1 MKHVGTRGPCDVGSV
16 VDGEQCAVPVS
27 GVGEDFQGSQFADR
41 LQRPEALF
49 ARRTLVTQLHDV
61 DAACQS
67 GVDELGEVAA
77 LSTRIRAQ
85 VQVGGPQAVAW
96 IQRLIEHPRDVS
108 DRRVMWFEQHGS
120 PGPGTESGQE
130 PALTVTPDPGNAG
143 EGRHEMPSDRNGRTL
158 AVVGG
163 GVIGLSVARRAAADG
178 WSVRVH
184 RTQERGASWVA
195 GGMIAPFGEGWP
207 GEEKLL
213 QIGLASLQMWHD
225 GFVDGLPADVVTAR
239 ESLVVAVDRADAAD
253 LSTIA
258 AWLAKQGQ
266 PVTPTT
272 AARDLEPLLAQG
284 IRHGF
289 VAETELAVDNR
300 ALVAALAHE
309 CERLGV
315 TWAAKVTSLDDAR
328 DADTIVIANGIDA
341 PSLWPGL
348 PIRPVKGEVLR
359 LRWRRGCMPLPERV
373 IRARVH
379 GRQVY
384 LVPRAD
390 GVVVGATQY
399 EHGRD
404 TAPAVAGVRELL
416 DDACEV
422 MPALGEYELAEC
434 AAGLR
439 PVTPDNVPIVG
450 RLDERTLVAAGHG
463 RSGFLL
469 APWTAAQI
477 AAELAVGVPA

>member
-1 MKHVGTRGPCDVGSV
+1 
-16 VDGEQCAVPVS
+16 
-27 GVGEDFQGSQFADR
+27 
-41 LQRPEALF
+41 
-49 ARRTLVTQLHDV
+49 
-61 DAACQS
+61 
-67 GVDELGEVAA
+67 
-77 LSTRIRAQ
+77 
-85 VQVGGPQAVAW
+85 
-96 IQRLIEHPRDVS
+96 
-108 DRRVMWFEQHGS
+108 
-120 PGPGTESGQE
+120 
-130 PALTVTPDPGNAG
+130 
-143 EGRHEMPSDRNGRTL
+143 
-158 AVVGG
+158 
-163 GVIGLSVARRAAADG
+163 
-178 WSVRVH
+178 
-184 RTQERGASWVA
+184 
-195 GGMIAPFGEGWP
+195 
-207 GEEKLL
+207 
-213 QIGLASLQMWHD
+213 
-225 GFVDGLPADVVTAR
+225 VVTAH

-253 LSTIA
+253 LRTVGE
-258 AWLAKQGQ
+258 WLAGQGH

-272 AARDLEPLLAQG
+272 SARDVEPLLAQG

-289 VAETELAVDNR
+289 LATTELAVDNR
-300 ALVAALAHE
+300 AVVAALAAH

-315 TWAAKVTSLDDAR
+315 RWADPVSDLGSVP
-328 DADTIVIANGIDA
+328 ADQTVIANGVDA

-359 LRWRRGCMPLPERV
+359 LRWRRGCMPVPRRV

-416 DDACEV
+416 DDACAV
-422 MPALGEYELAEC
+422 IPALGEYEFAEC

-439 PVTPDNVPIVG
+439 PMTPDNLPIVG

-469 APWTAAQI
+469 APWTAERI
-477 AAELAVGVPA
+477 AAELKVGVAA